1 MWVQFIIVFTQKY
14 VSQFAV
20 CVTLALGIW
29 ETEKKPLLSF
39 FHTLLAFSSVH
50 EYMLTTS
57 TIKICATERIN
68 HTYRWLYSQGNI
80 RKNHVLKGI
89 QIQMD
94 RPEKQSTTQHNNKRK
109 PDCVSAKEFVQGS
122 KQNRNPPGSERYGIN
137 FSCWGSGFPWMG
149 L

>member
-14 VSQFAV
+14 VSQFVV

-29 ETEKKPLLSF
+29 ETEKKTSFVILSYFTSFLLCTWI
-39 FHTLLAFSSVH
+39 HV
-50 EYMLTTS
+50 TTS

-68 HTYRWLYSQGNI
+68 HTYRWLYSQDNI
-80 RKNHVLKGI
+80 RKNHVWKGI

-122 KQNRNPPGSERYGIN
+122 KQNRNPPGSERYGVN